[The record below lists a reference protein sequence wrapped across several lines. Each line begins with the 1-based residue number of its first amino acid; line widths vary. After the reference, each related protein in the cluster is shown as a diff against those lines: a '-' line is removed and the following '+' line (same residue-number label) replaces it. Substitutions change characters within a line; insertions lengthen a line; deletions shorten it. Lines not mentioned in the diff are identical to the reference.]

1 MPEWSEASQP
11 SATIHSSRP
20 CFNREL
26 MAALVGSEYVSVR
39 VTLAERLHELLGML
53 GPQRV
58 DDELLALVEVGGP

>member
-1 MPEWSEASQP
+1 
-11 SATIHSSRP
+11 
-20 CFNREL
+20 

-58 DDELLALVEVGGP
+58 DDEVLALVEVGALRP